1 MLQWSCSVQLFDRLK
16 SEQDGVLSRKVVG
29 VAGDVLISP
38 DLGLSL
44 ADKELLCRDVSIVYH
59 AAATIRF
66 DEPLKRA
73 VMLNTRGTRQM
84 LELAKEMHKL
94 EVTLFILLETME
106 CNTSHVEKSYL
117 ARTGPDLSQI
127 WGKSGQFQFWA
138 RSGLF
143 STWDIIMYMATY
155 HHCCGDI

>member
-1 MLQWSCSVQLFDRLK
+1 MWPELFDRLK

-59 AAATIRF
+59 GAATIRF

-84 LELAKEMHKL
+84 LELAKEMPKL
-94 EVTLFILLETME
+94 EAKDFSVASSSCISPESRSCDSVTGVIDKAITNKEQDPNE
-106 CNTSHVEKSYL
+106 SN
-117 ARTGPDLSQI
+117 
-127 WGKSGQFQFWA
+127 GKFN
-138 RSGLF
+138 
-143 STWDIIMYMATY
+143 
-155 HHCCGDI
+155 